1 MKIAQFQDI
10 HRAYKKGVDVL
21 AGVSFGVG
29 PGEIVA
35 LLGRNGA
42 GKTTLIRIAMGMMEA
57 QTGSV
62 RVFGL
67 DPRKDAVEVKR
78 RVGYVSEDQILPPF
92 LKVSQVVEL
101 HRGLFPT
108 WDDDLARRLGA
119 RFAIDPEAKIK
130 TLSKGQAR
138 QVALL
143 CAVAHRPELLILDEP
158 AGGLDPAARRE
169 FLETSI
175 RLLNESGTSILF
187 SSHYMSDV
195 ERMADRVVMLEGGRV
210 LIDSAL
216 DDLRESYSLALI
228 TAGPEVTRE
237 RLLGLA
243 GCLAVRQ
250 RAGSLHA
257 IFQLDPE
264 EAREVLDSALG
275 IGDMRTTSIAL
286 EEMFIELLGGH
297 GVEATGGP
305 P

>member
-1 MKIAQFQDI
+1 MNIAEFDNVY
-10 HRAYKKGVDVL
+10 RAYKKDIDVL
-21 AGVSFGVG
+21 AGVSFAVE
-29 PGEIVA
+29 PGQIVA
-35 LLGRNGA
+35 LLGKNGA

-57 QTGSV
+57 QQGSV

-67 DPRKDAVEVKR
+67 DPRAEPVEVKR

-92 LKVSQVVEL
+92 LRVREVVEL
-101 HRGLFPT
+101 HRGLFPS
-108 WDDDLARRLGA
+108 WDDELARRLGE
-119 RFAIDPEAKIK
+119 RFTIDPKAKIK

-195 ERMADRVVMLEGGRV
+195 ERMADRVVMLDDGRV

-216 DDLRESYSLALI
+216 DDLRESYSLALV
-228 TAGPEVTRE
+228 TPGSEATRE
-237 RLLGLA
+237 RLLGLE
-243 GCLAVRQ
+243 GCFAVHQ

-257 IFQLDPE
+257 IFQLEPG
-264 EAREVLDSALG
+264 EAREVLESTLG
-275 IGDMRTTSIAL
+275 SNDARTTPIAL

-297 GVEATGGP
+297 DATA
-305 P
+305 

>member
-1 MKIAQFQDI
+1 MKIAEFKDI

-29 PGEIVA
+29 LGEIVA

-57 QTGSV
+57 QAGSV
-62 RVFGL
+62 RIFGL
-67 DPRKDAVEVKR
+67 DPRQDPVEVKR
-78 RVGYVSEDQILPPF
+78 RLGYVSEDQILPPF
-92 LKVSQVVEL
+92 LRVRKVVEL

-108 WDDDLARRLGA
+108 WDDELARHLGECL
-119 RFAIDPEAKIK
+119 AIDPEAKIK

-138 QVALL
+138 PVALL

-216 DDLRESYSLALI
+216 DDLRESYSLALV
-228 TAGPEVTRE
+228 TPGPEATRE
-237 RLLGLA
+237 RLLGLQ
-243 GCLAVRQ
+243 GCFAVRE
-250 RAGSLHA
+250 RAGSFHA
-257 IFQLDPE
+257 IFQLEPG
-264 EAREVLDSALG
+264 EAREVLESALG
-275 IGDMRTTSIAL
+275 SGDVRTTPIAL

-297 GVEATGGP
+297 GGGA
-305 P
+305 